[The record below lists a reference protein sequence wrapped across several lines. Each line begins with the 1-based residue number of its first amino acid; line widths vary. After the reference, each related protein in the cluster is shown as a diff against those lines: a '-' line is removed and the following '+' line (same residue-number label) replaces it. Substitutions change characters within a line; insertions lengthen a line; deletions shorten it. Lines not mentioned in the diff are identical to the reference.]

1 MDLGL
6 ESVPA
11 AVAAASKG
19 LGLAIATE
27 LAMEGAKVAIC
38 GRTKD
43 TLDEAAATIS
53 SKTGRPVHTIVADV
67 ATEAGAKN
75 FIEGAAEALSGLQV
89 LVTNAGGPPP
99 GPPSSMNDEQWLDAI
114 HLNFLSAVRTVREA
128 LPHIERNA
136 WGRIL
141 AVTSTTV
148 KQPSPQL
155 SLSNA
160 ARAATNAFM
169 KSLADEIA
177 GKGITVNCLMPG
189 QIATQR
195 LATLAGAPAG
205 ADASDPAFAAMAS
218 QIPLG
223 RVGEPEEFA
232 AVAAFLCSRRASFV
246 NGAAIQVDGGFVRS
260 VW

>member
-11 AVAAASKG
+11 AVAAASRG

-27 LAMEGAKVAIC
+27 LAMEGANVAIC

-43 TLDEAAATIS
+43 SLEDAATSIR
-53 SKTGRPVHTIVADV
+53 SKSGRSVHAVVGDV
-67 ATEAGAKN
+67 ATADGAKL
-75 FIEGAAEALSGLQV
+75 FMQEAAEVLGGLQV

-99 GPPSSMNDEQWLDAI
+99 GPPASMNDEQWLDAI
-114 HLNFLSAVRTVREA
+114 HLNFLSAVRMVREA
-128 LPHIERNA
+128 LPHIERNE

-148 KQPSPQL
+148 KQPAPQL
-155 SLSNA
+155 ALSNA

-195 LATLAGAPAG
+195 LATLAGAPTG
-205 ADASDPAFAAMAS
+205 ADASDPAFAAMAG

-232 AVAAFLCSRRASFV
+232 AVAAFLCSKRASFV
-246 NGAAIQVDGGFVRS
+246 NGAAIQVDGGYVRS